1 MKKFAMILLACIL
14 SAALLASC
22 APSAEPTPPSASGGA
37 PDSAP
42 TELES
47 PPGTPDAQPAE
58 TSPATTGAA
67 EPSAPPPAE
76 GVALLTP
83 GVLTVGSEIGYPPFE
98 FFADDGVTPIGLD
111 IDLAKEIARELGVEV
126 RFENTAWDGI
136 FAGLDVDKYDCV
148 MSAVTINAGRLLE
161 MDFTQSYIENWQS
174 ITVKKGSAPVTS
186 AEGLD
191 GLRVGFQGET
201 TSDEYLTNLIDS
213 GALTCV
219 LNPYDKVIGAF
230 DDLRLGRLDAVIAD
244 STVADGYI
252 TREPDNFELTWH
264 QSVDPDAE
272 AEVFGVAIKKG
283 NAQLAD
289 ALNSALQRLEASG
302 KLEDIRQE
310 GLS

>member
-1 MKKFAMILLACIL
+1 L
-14 SAALLASC
+14 
-22 APSAEPTPPSASGGA
+22 PP
-37 PDSAP
+37 D
-42 TELES
+42 
-47 PPGTPDAQPAE
+47 TPDAQPSE
-58 TSPATTGAA
+58 TSPATTG
-67 EPSAPPPAE
+67 PAE

-111 IDLAKEIARELGVEV
+111 IDLATELARELGVEV

-148 MSAVTINAGRLLE
+148 ISAVTIDADRLLT

-186 AEGLD
+186 VEGLD

-201 TSDEYLTNLIDS
+201 TSDDYLNDLIDS
-213 GALTCV
+213 GALTCEM
-219 LNPYDKVIGAF
+219 NPYDKVLGAF

-252 TREPDNFELTWH
+252 AREPDNFELSWI
-264 QSVDPDAE
+264 QSTDPGAE

-283 NAQLAD
+283 NTQLVD
-289 ALNSALQRLEASG
+289 ALNAALQKLEASG
-302 KLEDIRQE
+302 RLDEIRSE
-310 GLS
+310 WLS